1 MLEIH
6 ACGAEQ
12 QLFGVQCQLPFGHN
26 EPHKHEDANGV
37 VTWEPTYVGDLRRQ
51 VERLT
56 EALDGLAHAAREF
69 STEADYTVQE
79 AVEEEFVAA
88 LDYAEG
94 MVRSAV

>member
-56 EALDGLAHAAREF
+56 EA
-69 STEADYTVQE
+69 DYTVQE